1 MILYHGSNMPVR
13 QPKLVVQNRF
23 LDFGT
28 GFYTTENKKQA
39 ISFAN
44 KVYRRRQEG
53 SPIVSIYEMDESA
66 AFSSCN
72 LLHFTEPD
80 ETWLDFVFTHRTGT
94 YAGKPYELIYG
105 PVADDDVYE
114 TFLLY
119 AAGTL
124 TKEETLK
131 RLKIK
136 RLFSQL
142 VFSSERAIS
151 FLKFT
156 HILQEA

>member
-1 MILYHGSNMPVR
+1 MAVEQS
-13 QPKLVVQNRF
+13 KLLVQNRF

-28 GFYTTENKKQA
+28 GFYTTENKEQA

-72 LLHFTEPD
+72 LLRFAGPD
-80 ETWLDFVFTHRTGT
+80 EIWLDFVYANRTGT
-94 YAGKPYELIYG
+94 YSGKSYELIYG

-114 TFLLY
+114 TFMLY
-119 AAGTL
+119 SAGTL
-124 TKEETLK
+124 TREETLK

-136 RLFSQL
+136 RLFNQL

-156 HILQEA
+156 QILKED

>member
-1 MILYHGSNMPVR
+1 MILYHGSNMVVE
-13 QPKLVVQNRF
+13 QPKLIQQNRF

-28 GFYTTENKKQA
+28 GFYTTENKEQA

-44 KVYRRRQEG
+44 KVYHRRQEG
-53 SPIVSIYEMDESA
+53 NPTVSVYEMDEST
-66 AFSSCN
+66 AFSSCD
-72 LLHFTEPD
+72 LLRFAAPD
-80 ETWLDFVFTHRTGT
+80 EKWLDFVYTHRIGI
-94 YAGKPYELIYG
+94 YSGKRFELVYG

-114 TFLLY
+114 TFMLF
-119 AAGTL
+119 ATGTL
-124 TKEETLK
+124 TKKETLK

-136 RLFSQL
+136 RLFNQL

-156 HILQEA
+156 QILRED

>member
-1 MILYHGSNMPVR
+1 LILYHGSNMAVK
-13 QPKLVVQNRF
+13 QPKLIVQNRF

-28 GFYTTENKKQA
+28 GFYTTENKEQA

-44 KVYRRRQEG
+44 KVYRRREEG
-53 SPIVSIYEMDESA
+53 SPIVSIYEVNESA
-66 AFSSCN
+66 AFSSCK
-72 LLHFTEPD
+72 LLRFAAPD
-80 ETWLDFVFTHRTGT
+80 ETWLDFVYTHRTGT
-94 YAGKPYELIYG
+94 YSGKPYELIYG

-114 TFLLY
+114 TFMLY
-119 AAGTL
+119 STGTL

-136 RLFSQL
+136 RLFNQM

-156 HILQEA
+156 QILQED

>member
-1 MILYHGSNMPVR
+1 MILYHGSNMAVE
-13 QPKLVVQNRF
+13 QPKLLVQNRF

-28 GFYTTENKKQA
+28 GFYTTENKEQA

-53 SPIVSIYEMDESA
+53 SPIVSIYEMDEST

-72 LLHFTEPD
+72 LLRFSEPD
-80 ETWLDFVFTHRTGT
+80 ETWLDYVYMNRTGT
-94 YAGKPYELIYG
+94 YSGKPYELIYG

-114 TFLLY
+114 TFMLY
-119 AAGTL
+119 ATGTL
-124 TKEETLK
+124 TREETLK

-136 RLFSQL
+136 RLFNQL
-142 VFSSERAIS
+142 VFSSEWAIS

-156 HILQEA
+156 QILQED